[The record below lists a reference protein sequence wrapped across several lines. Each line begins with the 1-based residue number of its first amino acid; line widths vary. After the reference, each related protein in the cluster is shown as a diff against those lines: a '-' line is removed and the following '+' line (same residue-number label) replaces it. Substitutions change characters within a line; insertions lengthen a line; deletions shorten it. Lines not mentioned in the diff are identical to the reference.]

1 MKKFLLVAFVVLIS
15 LSLISFT
22 MPAAVQVS
30 RAMRIDRPASVIYA
44 NVDNHA
50 NFAQW
55 SPWHEKDPNMKV
67 TLSGPASG
75 VGARLAWA
83 GNDKVGTGTQEII
96 EVVPNRSV
104 KTALAFDGMG
114 PATSTITLRP
124 DGGST
129 EVIWSMD
136 AELGMNPI
144 ARYAGLMM
152 DRWVGGDYE
161 RGLAKLKAL
170 VETQP
175 DTDISGIEAKE
186 IELPAQNLL
195 YVTRTTSLDTA
206 AISKAYGEAFAA
218 IGKVIGRQKLQVA
231 GPPIGIDVAVDA
243 QRYTFDAAMP
253 VDRADAKPAGDV
265 KARTTTAGRAL
276 NWTYVGP
283 YEGLAEASQ
292 KFDAWAQVRGY
303 DVTGPLVMAFVDD
316 PAKVSA
322 DQLRTELY
330 LPIG

>member
-1 MKKFLLVAFVVLIS
+1 MKKFVLVAFVVLVS

-22 MPAAVQVS
+22 MPAAVHVS
-30 RAMRIDRPASVIYA
+30 RAMRVDRPASVVYA
-44 NVDNHA
+44 NVDNYAH
-50 NFAQW
+50 FSRW
-55 SPWHEKDPNMKV
+55 SPWHEKDPNMQV

-75 VGARLAWA
+75 VGAKLAWA

-124 DGGST
+124 DGGAT

-136 AELGMNPI
+136 AELGWNPI

-152 DRWVGGDYE
+152 DKWVGGDYE
-161 RGLAKLKAL
+161 RGLAKLKAF

-175 DTDISGIEAKE
+175 NTDISGVEAKQV
-186 IELPAQNLL
+186 ELPAQNLL

-206 AISKAYGEAFAA
+206 AISKAYAEAFAA
-218 IGKVIGRQKLQVA
+218 IGKVIGRQKLQAA

-243 QRYTFDAAMP
+243 QQYTFDAAMP

-265 KARTTTAGRAL
+265 KARTTAAGPAL

-283 YEGLAEASQ
+283 YEGLGEASQ
-292 KFDAWAQVRGY
+292 KFAAWAQIHGHA
-303 DVTGPLVMAFVDD
+303 TGPLVMAFVDD
-316 PAKVSA
+316 PAKVPP